1 MNKRII
7 SVLILYLIFNL
18 PLFASNY
25 EDELFV
31 VITTEDAE
39 TQMMALVLATQS
51 FNQEVPVRILL
62 CSHAGDLAI
71 AHTESVIFEPAG
83 RSPKQLLQNMLNE
96 GVLVEVCGIYLPN
109 RNVDKSDLM
118 EGIGVASPPEVARFM
133 KQEGI
138 RYFTF

>member
-83 RSPKQLLQNMLNE
+83 RSPKQLLQNLLNQD
-96 GVLVEVCGIYLPN
+96 VLVEVCGIYLPN
-109 RNVDKSDLM
+109 RNVDESDLM
-118 EGIGVASPPEVARFM
+118 EDIGVASPPEVARFM
-133 KQEGI
+133 KQDGV